1 MSAVL
6 FSNSADFCFLSHEIT
21 LLIQL
26 NYIVISLELSTF
38 AARMRRL
45 LLSILFFTAVFS
57 GMAQE
62 ATMPDIAASTE
73 NNSSRYHGDGID
85 DVLQYSPL
93 AATIALKLFGVE
105 SKSEWGNLLINTT
118 ATYANTAI
126 ISYML
131 KHSVNSRRPDGT
143 DNHSFP
149 SAHTAIAFAGA
160 TIMTKEYWHVSPWI
174 GVGAYTVATITAA
187 DRVRRNRHRWIDV
200 AAGAAI
206 GIATA
211 ELGYY
216 IGGLILPD
224 REQYSLS
231 VSPTGLELVVKL

>member
-1 MSAVL
+1 
-6 FSNSADFCFLSHEIT
+6 
-21 LLIQL
+21 
-26 NYIVISLELSTF
+26 
-38 AARMRRL
+38 MRRF
-45 LLSILFFTAVFS
+45 LLSIILMSATILC
-57 GMAQE
+57 MAQE
-62 ATMPDIAASTE
+62 GVAADNGANKGATG
-73 NNSSRYHGDGID
+73 SRYHGDGID

-126 ISYML
+126 LSYML
-131 KHSVNSRRPDGT
+131 KHSVNSTRPDGT

-160 TIMTKEYWHVSPWI
+160 TIMTKEYWNVSPWI
-174 GVGAYTVATITAA
+174 GVGAYTVAAVTAA

-206 GIATA
+206 GVATA